1 MGCNGAD
8 EQRGL
13 AMVANMRPPA
23 EPGRSSN
30 QVLLLP
36 ELVKCIMSDELNGND
51 ESLDP
56 TEAYDGSEATEDAS
70 LNVTDDD
77 GHDLGNA
84 VTNDWHKPKE
94 FRKPYVRDPSK
105 RIYLNSNKIPYL
117 VPRYVAW
124 LDVMG
129 SRSTM
134 QRSLHASIN
143 NVGRLHVAILMHRKQ
158 PGLTVSPFM
167 DGAYIRTRG
176 KPSMLDFLHFTF
188 EELAHD
194 FVTQEW
200 HEQRF
205 LSRCGLSFGNVLEGT
220 EIPTSVNFIIGA
232 KSNTDYRTG
241 VIFGYP
247 MVEAFQSEATAPP
260 FGIAIHASARSFAK
274 ENSKPLSGFWWK
286 WFKYRDVVPEY
297 FDEFKSTLIDYF
309 KWCERRTHTLMYA
322 KDRVFAHRAMAEEY
336 FELS

>member
-1 MGCNGAD
+1 MAD
-8 EQRGL
+8 
-13 AMVANMRPPA
+13 A
-23 EPGRSSN
+23 
-30 QVLLLP
+30 P
-36 ELVKCIMSDELNGND
+36 EIKDDLE
-51 ESLDP
+51 
-56 TEAYDGSEATEDAS
+56 TTEDADS
-70 LNVTDDD
+70 EI
-77 GHDLGNA
+77 GHDEDQ
-84 VTNDWHKPKE
+84 VTGETFDHAGYKPKE
-94 FRKPYVRDPSK
+94 FRKPYAKDPSK

-167 DGAYIRTRG
+167 DGAYIRTRA

-194 FVTQEW
+194 FVTQAT

-232 KSNTDYRTG
+232 KSNTDYRSG

-247 MVEAFQSEATAPP
+247 MVEAFQSEASAPP
-260 FGIAIHASARSFAK
+260 FGIAIHASARSFSR

-286 WFKYRDVVPEY
+286 WFHYRNSPPEY
-297 FDEFKSTLIDYF
+297 FDEFKATLLDYF
-309 KWCERRTHTLMYA
+309 KWCERHTHTLMYA
-322 KDRVFAHRAMAEEY
+322 KDRIHAHRAMAEEY